1 RSTLLSYT
9 TLFRSEERFAP
20 AEEKM
25 EISERKVGKIT
36 VIKVQGQAII
46 NQQPERLSQLARE
59 RLQAGDRLFVI
70 NLSDCSRMDS
80 TALGGLVKSQ
90 RMVADC
96 EGVMKLAEVPLSLR
110 GLFIVTNLVQILE
123 IFDKEQQAINSF
135 GA

>member
-1 RSTLLSYT
+1 
-9 TLFRSEERFAP
+9 
-20 AEEKM
+20 M

-36 VIKVQGQAII
+36 VIKIQGHAII
-46 NQQPERLSQLARE
+46 NQQPERLSQIARE
-59 RLQAGDRLFVI
+59 RLQAGDRLFVV
-70 NLSDCSRMDS
+70 NLADCSRMDS
-80 TALGGLVKSQ
+80 TALGELVKSQ

>member
-1 RSTLLSYT
+1 
-9 TLFRSEERFAP
+9 
-20 AEEKM
+20 M

-36 VIKVQGQAII
+36 VIKIQGQAII
-46 NQQPERLSQLARE
+46 DRQTERLSKLVRD
-59 RLQAGDRLFVI
+59 RLQAGDRLFVA

-80 TALGGLVKSQ
+80 TGLGELVKSQ

-96 EGVMKLAEVPLSLR
+96 EGVLKLAEVPLNLR
-110 GLFIVTNLVQILE
+110 GLFIVTNLVEILE

>member
-1 RSTLLSYT
+1 
-9 TLFRSEERFAP
+9 
-20 AEEKM
+20 M

-80 TALGGLVKSQ
+80 TALGELVKSQ

-96 EGVMKLAEVPLSLR
+96 EGVMKLAEVSLSLR
-110 GLFIVTNLVQILE
+110 GLFIVTNLVRILE
-123 IFDKEQQAINSF
+123 ILDREQQAIN
-135 GA
+135 G